1 MKITEMNNCIEE
13 MRKCYKFEDDKTEI
27 RLGSVPSGGC
37 DRYVT
42 VGTRSGVMEY
52 QGTIKKMEKGITRP
66 RKELDEAKLEY
77 NDTMKIDILGT
88 EYRIETHKV
97 SEDSFMEEK
106 GLAGYCGEENKLI
119 VVADMSEEKYFVGM
133 DEKAQEIYRKK
144 TLRHE
149 IMHAFLNESGLSDS
163 SNRFDGAW
171 AKNEEM
177 VDWFA
182 IQAPKIFST
191 FKKMNIL

>member
-1 MKITEMNNCIEE
+1 MGSPNIIKTMEE
-13 MRKCYKFEDDKTEI
+13 E
-27 RLGSVPSGGC
+27 
-37 DRYVT
+37 
-42 VGTRSGVMEY
+42 
-52 QGTIKKMEKGITRP
+52 ITRLQ
-66 RKELDEAKLEY
+66 KELDKAHSERKVSQNEFLVCG
-77 NDTMKIDILGT
+77 NTMKIDILGT

-97 SEDSFMEEK
+97 SEDSYMEEK
-106 GLAGYCGEENKLI
+106 GLAGYCEEENKLI

-177 VDWFA
+177 VDWLA

-191 FKKMNIL
+191 FNKMNIL

>member
-1 MKITEMNNCIEE
+1 MKIN
-13 MRKCYKFEDDKTEI
+13 
-27 RLGSVPSGGC
+27 
-37 DRYVT
+37 
-42 VGTRSGVMEY
+42 
-52 QGTIKKMEKGITRP
+52 
-66 RKELDEAKLEY
+66 
-77 NDTMKIDILGT
+77 ILGT

-97 SEDSFMEEK
+97 SEDSYLEENK
-106 GLAGYCGEENKLI
+106 LVGYCGECSKLI
-119 VVADMSEEKYFVGM
+119 VVADMSEEKYFPYM
-133 DEKAQEIYRKK
+133 DETEKETYRKR

-182 IQAPKIFST
+182 IQSPKIFAVYQ
-191 FKKMNIL
+191 NLGILGE

>member
-1 MKITEMNNCIEE
+1 
-13 MRKCYKFEDDKTEI
+13 
-27 RLGSVPSGGC
+27 
-37 DRYVT
+37 
-42 VGTRSGVMEY
+42 MEC
-52 QGTIKKMEKGITRP
+52 QDAIKKFEKGIEKL
-66 RKELDEAKLEY
+66 RKELGESESGIKSSQNDFLFCD
-77 NDTMKIDILGT
+77 DTMKIDILGT

-106 GLAGYCGEENKLI
+106 SLAGYCGEENKLI
-119 VVADMSEEKYFVGM
+119 VVADMSEEKYFAGM
-133 DEKAQEIYRKK
+133 DEKEQEIYRKK

-149 IMHAFLNESGLSDS
+149 IIHAFLNESGLSDS
-163 SNRFDGAW
+163 SNQFDGAW

-182 IQAPKIFST
+182 IQAPKIFSA

>member
-1 MKITEMNNCIEE
+1 
-13 MRKCYKFEDDKTEI
+13 
-27 RLGSVPSGGC
+27 
-37 DRYVT
+37 
-42 VGTRSGVMEY
+42 
-52 QGTIKKMEKGITRP
+52 
-66 RKELDEAKLEY
+66 
-77 NDTMKIDILGT
+77 MKIDILGT

-106 GLAGYCGEENKLI
+106 SLAGYCGEENKLI
-119 VVADMSEEKYFVGM
+119 VVADMSEEKYFAGM
-133 DEKAQEIYRKK
+133 DEKEQETYRKK

-149 IMHAFLNESGLSDS
+149 IIHAFLNESGLSDS
-163 SNRFDGAW
+163 SNQFDGAW

-182 IQAPKIFST
+182 IQAPKIFSV

>member
-1 MKITEMNNCIEE
+1 MGSQNIIKTMEE
-13 MRKCYKFEDDKTEI
+13 E
-27 RLGSVPSGGC
+27 
-37 DRYVT
+37 
-42 VGTRSGVMEY
+42 
-52 QGTIKKMEKGITRP
+52 ITRLQ
-66 RKELDEAKLEY
+66 KELDKAHSERKVSQNEFLVCS
-77 NDTMKIDILGT
+77 NTMKIDILGT
-88 EYRIETHKV
+88 EYRIEIHKV
-97 SEDSFMEEK
+97 SEDGYMKEK
-106 GLAGYCGEENKLI
+106 GLAGYCEEENKLI

-177 VDWFA
+177 VDWLA

>member
-1 MKITEMNNCIEE
+1 MGSPNIIKTMEE
-13 MRKCYKFEDDKTEI
+13 E
-27 RLGSVPSGGC
+27 
-37 DRYVT
+37 
-42 VGTRSGVMEY
+42 
-52 QGTIKKMEKGITRP
+52 ITRLQ
-66 RKELDEAKLEY
+66 KELEKAHSERKVSQNEFLVCG
-77 NDTMKIDILGT
+77 NTMKIDILGT

-97 SEDSFMEEK
+97 SEDSYMEEK
-106 GLAGYCGEENKLI
+106 GLAGYCEEENKLI

-133 DEKAQEIYRKK
+133 DEKAQETYRKK

-149 IMHAFLNESGLSDS
+149 IVHAFLNESGLSDS

-177 VDWFA
+177 VDWLA